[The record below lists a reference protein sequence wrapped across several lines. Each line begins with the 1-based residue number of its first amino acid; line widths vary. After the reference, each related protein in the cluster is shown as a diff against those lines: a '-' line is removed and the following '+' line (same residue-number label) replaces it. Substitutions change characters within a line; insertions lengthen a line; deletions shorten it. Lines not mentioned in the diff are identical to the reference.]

1 MKKTIYIIVLLFG
14 IIYISACKKDKDE
27 TPAPTAS
34 NNSNTTPP
42 KGALYAKV
50 DGADWYV
57 GKLSNVE
64 LTYVSSSGG
73 SYGFGGYSQF
83 DPPYSTIG
91 VNTTYTTGVVSFLK
105 YGQISAYYKGTNGTH
120 YPAITGTMN
129 ITLFDT
135 TTQNT
140 KFKAT
145 FSFVTDTVLG
155 KSYTVTEGAINL

>member
-1 MKKTIYIIVLLFG
+1 MKVPSKIILSLLTTLVL
-14 IIYISACKKDKDE
+14 ITSCKKKKDE
-27 TPAPTAS
+27 TPTPATNTT
-34 NNSNTTPP
+34 NNSPV

-57 GKLSNVE
+57 GKSNNVE
-64 LTYVSSSGG
+64 LTYSSKSNG
-73 SYGFGGYSQF
+73 SFGFGGYSQF
-83 DPPYSTIG
+83 DPPYSMLG
-91 VNTTYTTGVVSFLK
+91 VNSTYTTGVVNFVK
-105 YGQISAYYKGTNGTH
+105 YGQISAYYKGVNGTS

-145 FSFVTDTVLG
+145 FSFVTDTVMG
-155 KSYTVTEGAINL
+155 KSYTVTEGSVNF